1 MLSTCRC
8 VHSPSPYAST
18 LGLCVAHAVSAST
31 LCSLLSLQAARK
43 QREAARRDTRGR
55 SVSAGAADSA
65 KPAPKKQRT
74 SLGQAPAAAAPVLSS
89 QSSQQT
95 GSQGRQSPLR
105 HQPRGKTGKSK
116 DASAL
121 YVIQAVVKSW

>member
-8 VHSPSPYAST
+8 VHSPSPCAST

-43 QREAARRDTRGR
+43 RVAAARKAL
-55 SVSAGAADSA
+55 SAGDVRAEKSA
-65 KPAPKKQRT
+65 EPAQKKRKT

-95 GSQGRQSPLR
+95 GSQGRQSPRR
-105 HQPRGKTGKSK
+105 HRPHGKTGKSK

-121 YVIQAVVKSW
+121 YVMRAVVKSW

>member
-43 QREAARRDTRGR
+43 RAAASSDARGR